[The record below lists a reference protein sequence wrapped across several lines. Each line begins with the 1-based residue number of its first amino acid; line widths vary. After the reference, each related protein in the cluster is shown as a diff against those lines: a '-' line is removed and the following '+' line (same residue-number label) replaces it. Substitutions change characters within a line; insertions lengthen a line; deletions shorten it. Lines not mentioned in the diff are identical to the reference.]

1 MPDDPA
7 QRQRFE
13 LKYLITE
20 ETALA
25 MRSFVR
31 CHLEPDEFAADHTDH
46 SYDVHTLYL
55 DSDELLTY
63 RTAANGDRN
72 RFKLR
77 IRYYDDDPAT
87 PVFFEIKRRI
97 NETIVKQRAQVHRA
111 AVGPLLA
118 GESPVRAHLVSP
130 KLQQWV
136 DVLDFWQLGQ
146 RIAAAPRSHVAYR
159 REAWVSSG
167 NSSVRVTFDRQ
178 VRCGPEFGTELGL
191 DVRDGVEVFPSDVIL
206 ELKFTDRLPGWLGE
220 LIRTFDL
227 VRCGSAKYVMGV
239 YLLGEMK
246 VARRR
251 TGFAWGMAEMASATS
266 SPWLDSA
273 AAVRGALAAGKPL

>member
-1 MPDDPA
+1 MPVYPA

-31 CHLEPDEFAADHTDH
+31 CHLEPDDFVADHADH
-46 SYDVHTLYL
+46 SYEVHTLYL
-55 DSDELLTY
+55 DSDDLLTY
-63 RTAANGDRN
+63 RTASNGDRN

-77 IRYYDDDPAT
+77 IRYYDGNLAS
-87 PVFFEIKRRI
+87 PVFFEVKRRI
-97 NETIVKQRAQVHRA
+97 NETIVKQRAQVHRD
-111 AVGPLLA
+111 AVGPLLT
-118 GESPVRAHLVSP
+118 GDSPVRRHLVTG

-136 DVLDFWQLGQ
+136 DLLDFWQLGQ
-146 RIAAAPRSHVAYR
+146 RISAAPRSHVAYR

-178 VRCGPEFGTELGL
+178 VRCGPEFGAELGL
-191 DVRDGVEVFPSDVIL
+191 EVRDGVQVFPNNVIL
-206 ELKFTDRLPGWLGE
+206 ELKFTDRLPGWLGD

-227 VRCGSAKYVMGV
+227 VRCGSAKYVTGV
-239 YLLGEMK
+239 DLLGELK

-251 TGFAWGMAEMASATS
+251 TGFAWGTAEVGSATS

-273 AAVRGALAAGKPL
+273 AAVRQALAAGGKL